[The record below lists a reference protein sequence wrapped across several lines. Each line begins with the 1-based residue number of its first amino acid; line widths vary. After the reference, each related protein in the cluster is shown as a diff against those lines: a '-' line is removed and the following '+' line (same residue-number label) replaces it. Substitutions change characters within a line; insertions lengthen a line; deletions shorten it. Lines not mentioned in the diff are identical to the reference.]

1 MEAIYIQ
8 NKIELH
14 IDKWFTVVALLL
26 VIMPQSKNEKDQLY
40 SKEVSL
46 IWVLMNKETVTV
58 EVL

>member
-14 IDKWFTVVALLL
+14 IDKWFTVVASLL
-26 VIMPQSKNEKDQLY
+26 VMPQSKNEKDQLY